1 MGNVIVIEATQSK
14 FSKLKDNSKKTI
26 NVSAYCRVS
35 TDSGE
40 QLGSYESQ
48 KKHYAKLIKEHENW
62 QLIGIYADKGISGT
76 KVAKR
81 KNFNRMIQDA
91 VDGKLDMIIAKSIS
105 RFARNTVD
113 TLNYVRIL
121 RNHNVDVYFEKE
133 NIHTLEL
140 TSEMFLTLYSAFA
153 QAESES
159 ISENVKQGV
168 RMKMKRGDLVGQYA
182 CYGFIYNE
190 KIKNIVPKE
199 PEATT
204 VLMIHKEYSRG
215 VGGTRIAKKLN
226 DLKIPSPRG
235 KKWTGKSIIDIIKL
249 EKYVGDLL
257 TGKTYIDN
265 PINSKKKINH
275 GEYAKYYTKNH
286 HKGIVSNEL
295 KTECLTILEKRKTQ
309 KYSKLYPFSSKIFC
323 GICGEKYIRR
333 SWNSNNPAIKP
344 RAIWVCRKYNKN
356 HNDCNC
362 VGNVKERVIEDLFV
376 KICST
381 FYHDKIDKFDEN
393 IFEKF
398 IDQIIIGKKGRNDTD
413 LEDIRFI
420 LKDKTEYE
428 DTIF

>member
-35 TDSGE
+35 TDSEE

-275 GEYAKYYTKNH
+275 
-286 HKGIVSNEL
+286 
-295 KTECLTILEKRKTQ
+295 
-309 KYSKLYPFSSKIFC
+309 
-323 GICGEKYIRR
+323 
-333 SWNSNNPAIKP
+333 
-344 RAIWVCRKYNKN
+344 
-356 HNDCNC
+356 
-362 VGNVKERVIEDLFV
+362 
-376 KICST
+376 
-381 FYHDKIDKFDEN
+381 
-393 IFEKF
+393 
-398 IDQIIIGKKGRNDTD
+398 
-413 LEDIRFI
+413 
-420 LKDKTEYE
+420 
-428 DTIF
+428 